1 MCKSS
6 EKWNRE
12 SGIVIVRMKR
22 NKGQTANIE
31 VGQSFVPVGAL
42 TPLTGCVQERG
53 RNRMVLRSVLQ
64 KRKQHQEIL
73 YKHFF
78 PNSEAV

>member
-12 SGIVIVRMKR
+12 SGIVTARNKR
-22 NKGQTANIE
+22 NKGQTANIG
-31 VGQSFVPVGAL
+31 VGHTPVPVGAL
-42 TPLTGCVQERG
+42 TPLTGCVQERDH
-53 RNRMVLRSVLQ
+53 NRMILRNVSQ
-64 KRKQHQEIL
+64 KRKQHHEIL

-78 PNSEAV
+78 PNPQAV

>member
-6 EKWNRE
+6 EKRKRE
-12 SGIVIVRMKR
+12 SWIVTVR
-22 NKGQTANIE
+22 NKGNKGQANIG
-31 VGQSFVPVGAL
+31 VGHSFVPVEAL

-53 RNRMVLRSVLQ
+53 YNRMVLRSVSQ
-64 KRKQHQEIL
+64 ERKHHHEIL
-73 YKHFF
+73 YRHFF